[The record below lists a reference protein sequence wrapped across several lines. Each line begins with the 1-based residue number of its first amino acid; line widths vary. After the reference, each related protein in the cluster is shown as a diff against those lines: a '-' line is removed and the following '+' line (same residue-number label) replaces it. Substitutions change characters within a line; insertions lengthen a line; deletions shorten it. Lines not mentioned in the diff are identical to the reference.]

1 MEYRYELK
9 QYDDGWCAV
18 NMIGQ
23 EGEETSTFTR
33 FCETLEEAQEFM
45 NTHNVEEEVKRRI
58 RNWKRAIA
66 EEDAMDDGKLH
77 PVVNGYCVSKA
88 GEQEEW
94 EAF

>member
-1 MEYRYELK
+1 MECKFEIK
-9 QYDDGWCAV
+9 KFDDGWATV
-18 NMIGQ
+18 NIMGKDDK
-23 EGEETSTFTR
+23 EEYCFSHL
-33 FCETLEEAQEFM
+33 CKSLEEAQEFV
-45 NTHNVEEEVKRRI
+45 NTHNAETELKRRV
-58 RNWKRAIA
+58 REWKRAIA